1 MYIFNFHVV
10 CVCLAYLIPSTWSLP
25 WHREGHKPSKW
36 EQPVNWEQ
44 RNFDTISK
52 IYNLTVYPNQ
62 LPILTQ
68 GAAGVPAGLFNENAT
83 GRVDPVGNFTGF
95 DDSIEYFFA
104 LAPVPTTNAAST
116 AISSIQ
122 ITEFNSAC
130 PNVAASVV
138 YLFCNMEDPSG
149 QGQGT
154 ALAPLKEVAF
164 WKFDDCGAVLKY
176 DAWIPNLNDWII
188 AGLGIDLSN
197 PQVIE
202 QSIEQLC
209 GGTQQRCTGP
219 NTQWNSTEE
228 CITVLSQKPY
238 GNYDEAWGDNIVC
251 RTIHLILT
259 QVRPD
264 VHCPHVGPTGGGKCI
279 NYPYPLEYFADQA
292 LYGDPLGGTFTC
304 NKQQTGVS
312 I

>member
-1 MYIFNFHVV
+1 MYLFNFHVV
-10 CVCLAYLIPSTWSLP
+10 CVCLACLIPATWSLP
-25 WHREGHKPSKW
+25 WHREDHHEEHHQPSKW
-36 EQPVNWEQ
+36 QQPVNWEQ

-68 GAAGVPAGLFNENAT
+68 GAAGVPAGLFNENAA

-154 ALAPLKEVAF
+154 ALAPLKEVS
-164 WKFDDCGAVLKY
+164 KKR
-176 DAWIPNLNDWII
+176 ISLNTYHVIMS
-188 AGLGIDLSN
+188 LTSLS
-197 PQVIE
+197 
-202 QSIEQLC
+202 
-209 GGTQQRCTGP
+209 R
-219 NTQWNSTEE
+219 
-228 CITVLSQKPY
+228 
-238 GNYDEAWGDNIVC
+238 
-251 RTIHLILT
+251 
-259 QVRPD
+259 
-264 VHCPHVGPTGGGKCI
+264 
-279 NYPYPLEYFADQA
+279 
-292 LYGDPLGGTFTC
+292 
-304 NKQQTGVS
+304 
-312 I
+312 

>member
-1 MYIFNFHVV
+1 MYLFNFHVV

-25 WHREGHKPSKW
+25 WHKEDHKPGKW
-36 EQPVNWEQ
+36 EPDNWEQ

-62 LPILTQ
+62 LPILEE

-95 DDSIEYFFA
+95 DDSVEYFFA
-104 LAPVPTTNAAST
+104 LAPVPTTNPAST

-138 YLFCNMEDPSG
+138 YLFCEVTDPSG
-149 QGQGT
+149 QGLGT
-154 ALAPLKEVAF
+154 VLAPLKEVSKTKISLSIYHVINVADFPFQVAF

-176 DAWIPNLNDWII
+176 DAWIPNLNDWIV

-219 NTQWNSTEE
+219 NAQWNSTEE
-228 CITVLSQKPY
+228 CVTVLSQKPY

-264 VHCPHVGPTGGGKCI
+264 VSSP
-279 NYPYPLEYFADQA
+279 FASSA
-292 LYGDPLGGTFTC
+292 
-304 NKQQTGVS
+304 VS
-312 I
+312 